1 MPTVSTDQTS
11 QIVAFFQQ
19 NGLLLLFWSI
29 VLVVGYRVARPFIHR
44 AVVRATKATASAQG
58 GDELAELA
66 AQEAAKRAA
75 TVEDLIAKS
84 MRLMVVLIGI
94 LVVLSVFNL
103 FGVIAGLGIVLAA
116 ITLAGQS
123 IVLDYL
129 MGVLI
134 LVEGQYYIG
143 DTIAVG
149 GIEGVVEEITLRRTV
164 VRDASGTVH
173 SISNGVIRTS
183 SNLTR
188 LYAGLNV
195 DVVVPFDTDIE
206 KASTVVDRVGREMY
220 EDPTWSGRLID
231 VPQLVRVGPLG
242 ELGVTLKIGGRVRA
256 NDRWTAPGEFRRRLL
271 VAFQSQGIEIAR
283 RGAIVVGKDAGG
295 QRLAVDPAD
304 LDAPPPAGPVP
315 PAG

>member
-1 MPTVSTDQTS
+1 MPTIPTDQTG
-11 QIVAFFQQ
+11 QIAAFFQE

-44 AVVRATKATASAQG
+44 AVVRATRATASSA

-75 TVEDLIAKS
+75 TVEDLIAKT
-84 MRLMVVLIGI
+84 MRLLVVFIGI
-94 LVVLSVFNL
+94 LVFLSAFNL

-134 LVEGQYYIG
+134 LIEGQYYIG

-149 GIEGVVEEITLRRTV
+149 TIEGTVEEITLRRTV
-164 VRDASGTVH
+164 VRDPTGTVH

-206 KASTVVDRVGREMY
+206 RASTVVDRVGREMY
-220 EDPTWSGRLID
+220 ADPAWSGRLID
-231 VPQLVRVGPLG
+231 VPHLIRVGPLG
-242 ELGVTLKIGGRVRA
+242 DIGVTLKIGGRVRA
-256 NDRWTAPGEFRRRLL
+256 TDRWTAPGEFRRRLL
-271 VAFQSQGIEIAR
+271 VAFQAEGIEIAR
-283 RGAIVVGKDAGG
+283 RGAIVVGRDAAGAPI
-295 QRLAVDPAD
+295 AVDPTD
-304 LDAPPPAGPVP
+304 LDAPPKGPVP